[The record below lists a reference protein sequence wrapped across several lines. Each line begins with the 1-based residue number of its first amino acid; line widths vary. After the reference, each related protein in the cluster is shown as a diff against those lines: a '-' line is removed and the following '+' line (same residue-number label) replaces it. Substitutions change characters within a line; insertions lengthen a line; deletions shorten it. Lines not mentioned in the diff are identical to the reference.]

1 MRWVAILTAVVMLVG
16 CRPSVEVVERVR
28 YDTLLVMSR
37 HSDTIVNA
45 DSVIIRER
53 LRGDTLLI
61 EKERIIRRERI
72 RIVRD
77 TIREHRVD
85 SVPVVVAA
93 TTATDNHRGNDSLW
107 TVVIAGLVVGLIL
120 LMINRI
126 RN

>member
-1 MRWVAILTAVVMLVG
+1 MRWVAILTAVVMLAG

-72 RIVRD
+72 RTVRD

-93 TTATDNHRGNDSLW
+93 TDNHRGNDSLW
-107 TVVIAGLVVGLIL
+107 TVVIVGLVVGLIL

>member
-72 RIVRD
+72 RTVRD

-93 TTATDNHRGNDSLW
+93 TDNHRGNDSLW
-107 TVVIAGLVVGLIL
+107 TVVIVGLVVGLIL

>member
-1 MRWVAILTAVVMLVG
+1 MTAVVILVG

-72 RIVRD
+72 RTVRD
-77 TIREHRVD
+77 TIREQL
-85 SVPVVVAA
+85 
-93 TTATDNHRGNDSLW
+93 N
-107 TVVIAGLVVGLIL
+107 
-120 LMINRI
+120 
-126 RN
+126 